1 MAVTKLQV
9 TVSTSTEKHKD
20 HSIPSIT
27 KNLGLQAYF
36 NVLGSLGSK
45 KIRAGRGNMQ
55 TGILFFE
62 VSYNFIEE
70 ALLIKLSRCQQET
83 D

>member
-20 HSIPSIT
+20 HSIPIT

-45 KIRAGRGNMQ
+45 KIRARRGNMQ